1 MSNSEAKKGA
11 SVASGEVTIHNRLVT
26 RQDFWSSTLKIDS
39 PEQRPEPSHLHTHLI
54 SLSLPQF
61 EASIRQDGRNVY
73 YCRSPGWLS
82 LGMSALPGSIRSSHH
97 CLPGPIGRAQLVQG
111 FENDVLTILGPIACD
126 VDSWNARGSQCQFYG
141 RISREEDPRTTYQC
155 PKSR

>member
-1 MSNSEAKKGA
+1 MYTIAGRQVGSHWVCQFSLVAGEA
-11 SVASGEVTIHNRLVT
+11 L
-26 RQDFWSSTLKIDS
+26 
-39 PEQRPEPSHLHTHLI
+39 
-54 SLSLPQF
+54 
-61 EASIRQDGRNVY
+61 
-73 YCRSPGWLS
+73 
-82 LGMSALPGSIRSSHH
+82 HH